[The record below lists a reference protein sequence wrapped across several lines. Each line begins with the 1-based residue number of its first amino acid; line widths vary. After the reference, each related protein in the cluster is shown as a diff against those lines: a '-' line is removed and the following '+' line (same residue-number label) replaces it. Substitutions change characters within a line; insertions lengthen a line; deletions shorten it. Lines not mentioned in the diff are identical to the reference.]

1 MSFSARKLA
10 LMGILIAL
18 AIALK
23 LPILSIPNVEFLT
36 FVIFSSGFLLGLF
49 EGLLVGVISIS
60 IYSTLIS
67 PYGLPPLPILAAQ
80 ILSMGLV
87 GLTGGLA
94 SRINKL
100 TIKQIPRSNALLF
113 ATVIGFFGLVLTVL
127 YDLLTNLAVAFVMGQ
142 FLPVMFAAI
151 PFALVHIA
159 SNLVIFA
166 VLSPVLL
173 KLSKRR
179 FQ

>member
-1 MSFSARKLA
+1 
-10 LMGILIAL
+10 
-18 AIALK
+18 
-23 LPILSIPNVEFLT
+23 
-36 FVIFSSGFLLGLF
+36 
-49 EGLLVGVISIS
+49 
-60 IYSTLIS
+60 
-67 PYGLPPLPILAAQ
+67 
-80 ILSMGLV
+80 
-87 GLTGGLA
+87 
-94 SRINKL
+94 
-100 TIKQIPRSNALLF
+100 
-113 ATVIGFFGLVLTVL
+113 
-127 YDLLTNLAVAFVMGQ
+127 LTNLAVAFVMGQ